1 METLTMP
8 ELIREK
14 LRKVITSDQPL
25 TTLTDIERERQIA
38 ELCNRESGSLTGVD
52 CPECRNRGY
61 FHRVDET
68 GRRYI
73 EPCACMEKR
82 KSLERMA
89 KSGLSELL
97 TRYTLQ
103 NWRTPEPWQRKA
115 KQMALQ
121 YAEQQTGWFVMSG
134 TVGAG
139 KTHLCTALC
148 GLLMDRGLPVR
159 YMMWRDVAVQAKAA
173 VNDSEEYRRI
183 VEPLKTAKVLYIDDL
198 FKVGKGQQPTG
209 ADVSLAFELLNY
221 RYNDRNLLTILSTER
236 SLDEILEIDEAVGSR
251 IYERSKEYY
260 LPLNATNWRLRDG
273 A

>member
-1 METLTMP
+1 MSALEDYAAMRQKIKKPMTERAKQQLCGKLDKRRYHGRESGMLLNEAILHCWQSVYVP
-8 ELIREK
+8 DGWKEGARGNADNAELIREK

-25 TTLTDIERERQIA
+25 TTLMDIERERRIA

-89 KSGLSELL
+89 RSGLSELL

-121 YAEQQTGWFVMSG
+121 YAQQPAGWFVMSG
-134 TVGAG
+134 LWEPEKRICARRFAACSWTVG
-139 KTHLCTALC
+139 C
-148 GLLMDRGLPVR
+148 
-159 YMMWRDVAVQAKAA
+159 
-173 VNDSEEYRRI
+173 
-183 VEPLKTAKVLYIDDL
+183 
-198 FKVGKGQQPTG
+198 
-209 ADVSLAFELLNY
+209 
-221 RYNDRNLLTILSTER
+221 R
-236 SLDEILEIDEAVGSR
+236 SG
-251 IYERSKEYY
+251 
-260 LPLNATNWRLRDG
+260 T
-273 A
+273 